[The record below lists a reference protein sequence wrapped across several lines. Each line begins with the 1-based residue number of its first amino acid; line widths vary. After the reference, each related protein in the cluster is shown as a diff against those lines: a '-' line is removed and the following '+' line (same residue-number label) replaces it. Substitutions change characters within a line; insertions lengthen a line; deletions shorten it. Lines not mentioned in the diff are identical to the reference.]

1 MYKLPALLVF
11 LAAASG
17 ISQTHAAELRP
28 IADVFTAPAGVVLA
42 GGGMNG
48 VTGGGMN
55 GMFGSMPGA
64 YGSPDTSG
72 GNASPSQYYLCVTPY
87 DRCSVASPY
96 GSLHSGSSCTC
107 STGHR
112 GTIK

>member
-17 ISQTHAAELRP
+17 ISQTRAAKLRP

-48 VTGGGMN
+48 
-55 GMFGSMPGA
+55 MFGSMPGA
-64 YGSPDTSG
+64 HGSTDPSG
-72 GNASPSQYYLCVTPY
+72 GSAGPSQYYLCVTPY

-96 GSLHSGSSCTC
+96 GSLHSGS
-107 STGHR
+107 
-112 GTIK
+112 